1 MVEVGSCNGLDWRER
16 ERETE
21 RQRDRVFSVAVAD
34 PHFRADERLSDAFG
48 TPVRRC

>member
-1 MVEVGSCNGLDWRER
+1 MVEVRSCNGLDWRER

-48 TPVRRC
+48 PTLKRC

>member
-1 MVEVGSCNGLDWRER
+1 MVEVRSCNGLDWRER

-34 PHFRADERLSDAFG
+34 LHFRADERLSDAFG
-48 TPVRRC
+48 TTVKRC